1 MTCAHLGGDA
11 AGASE
16 LRTPRAV
23 STPGSASTCCFA
35 TGRQNTGDKLRSG
48 ARVLPRRRGHSA
60 APPAERR
67 LRREGWCR
75 RKLRQLHPLVLP
87 RHVHSHKVVACRP
100 RLCQIVRP
108 NHATLDTNATW
119 EGMARRA

>member
-35 TGRQNTGDKLRSG
+35 TGRQNTGDKLRR
-48 ARVLPRRRGHSA
+48 ARSSMAAHHSNDTVATA
-60 APPAERR
+60 AYQASLQLQPPFVCFIP
-67 LRREGWCR
+67 LFCR
-75 RKLRQLHPLVLP
+75 R
-87 RHVHSHKVVACRP
+87 SHTPHMSSTACSN
-100 RLCQIVRP
+100 C
-108 NHATLDTNATW
+108 
-119 EGMARRA
+119 ARSYA